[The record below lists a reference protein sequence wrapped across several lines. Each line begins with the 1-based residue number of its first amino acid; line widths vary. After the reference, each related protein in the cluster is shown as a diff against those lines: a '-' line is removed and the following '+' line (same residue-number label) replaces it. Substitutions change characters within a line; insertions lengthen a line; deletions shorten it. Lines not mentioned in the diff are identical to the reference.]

1 MAETSAIVK
10 ESVAKA
16 QPKLWSKLWI
26 TDDTLG
32 VEARELMSQN
42 SKNQCNS

>member
-1 MAETSAIVK
+1 MAETGAIVK
-10 ESVAKA
+10 ESVVKA
-16 QPKLWSKLWI
+16 QPKLWSKLWS

-32 VEARELMSQN
+32 VQAREQMSQI